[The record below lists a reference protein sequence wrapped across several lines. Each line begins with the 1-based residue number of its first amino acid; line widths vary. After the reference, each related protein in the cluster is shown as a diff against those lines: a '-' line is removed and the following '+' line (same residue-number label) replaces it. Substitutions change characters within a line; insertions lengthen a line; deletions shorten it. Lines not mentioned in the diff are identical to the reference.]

1 MSAISFSNSSS
12 VGLNSPVTA
21 TFRGISASSLSF
33 SSWNFL
39 TSKVWSWSMAPVPCT
54 TGLRIPCRLPSTITS
69 KNRMQMPRQKGRSM
83 PNTSTGSA
91 RERDCHTR

>member
-1 MSAISFSNSSS
+1 
-12 VGLNSPVTA
+12 
-21 TFRGISASSLSF
+21 
-33 SSWNFL
+33 
-39 TSKVWSWSMAPVPCT
+39 MAPVPCT
-54 TGLRIPCRLPSTITS
+54 TGLRIPFRLPSTITS